1 MDPRTIEAAR
11 AEERARDDTTA
22 RPARRPTE
30 ADLLH
35 TPPAGWWLLAVVFLA
50 GAALMAYEIVGSRLL
65 APFFGNSTYVWGS
78 LIGVFLGA
86 LASGY
91 AIGGRLADRRPTGG
105 ALATVLASSALLVGM
120 SVLLAEPLQRWIVGA
135 DLGVRLNPLVASI
148 VIFGPASV
156 LMGMV
161 SPWAVRLRAGDLA
174 RVGATAG
181 SLYGLSTAGSIVGT
195 LAASFWLVQAYGS
208 EATVLAVGLTLAACA
223 LLAAVASR
231 ASGRA
236 AAYAGTSAIV
246 LLLLAGSGATSE
258 STNGRFEAVGTGFSP
273 VFRRGGYEPD
283 FAPSGGG
290 RQRAR
295 ADSSYHRIRVVDYP
309 AGQVGDQAAR
319 VLHFDNSLQAAAPLV
334 DAEPQVQGAPLF
346 GYLRVIDVLP
356 AIRPDATRALLIG
369 LGSGA
374 AAMRLHELRPQLR
387 IDVVEIDPKVVEM
400 ARTWFGYRNSERG
413 NDRIRTHVA
422 DGRSWLAAQDEV
434 EYDIVFV
441 DAYFADSI
449 PFHLTTREFLRDLRS
464 HLAPHGVASANLIGA
479 VEGGRSELLRAMHET
494 WSDVFADLVAYPVPN
509 RDGELDL
516 QRFGNVELVASAQR
530 GVLPPRGGERAL
542 LEGAG
547 FAVPGREVLDARL
560 EAMLGARV
568 AGSIPHD
575 EVVPLTDDL
584 APVNSLLAVDGI

>member
-1 MDPRTIEAAR
+1 VTDTSTAEQHQRAQRPRSVHAEA
-11 AEERARDDTTA
+11 E
-22 RPARRPTE
+22 
-30 ADLLH
+30 LLH

-105 ALATVLASSALLVGM
+105 ALATVLATSALLVAA
-120 SVLLAEPLQRWIVGA
+120 SVLLAEPLQRWIVDV

-148 VIFGPASV
+148 LIFGPASV

-181 SLYGLSTAGSIVGT
+181 ALYGLSTAGSIVGT

-208 EATVLAVGLTLAACA
+208 EATVLAVGLTLAGCA
-223 LLAAVASR
+223 LLAALASR

-236 AAYAGTSAIV
+236 AAYAGFAALV
-246 LLLLAGSGATSE
+246 LVLLAGSGATSE
-258 STNGRFEAVGTGFSP
+258 PDEGAFTAVGTGFSP

-283 FAPSGGG
+283 FSPSRGG
-290 RQRAR
+290 RQRAK

-309 AGQVGDQAAR
+309 AGEVGDGPAR
-319 VLHFDNSLQAAAPLV
+319 VLHFDNSLQDAAPLV
-334 DAEPQVQGAPLF
+334 AGRPQVTGPPLF
-346 GYLRVIDVLP
+346 GYLRLVDLLP
-356 AIRPDATRALLIG
+356 AIRPDAKRALLIG

-374 AAMRLHELRPQLR
+374 AAMRLHELRPELE

-400 ARTWFGYRNSERG
+400 ARRWFGYRDDERG
-413 NDRIRTHVA
+413 NDRIHTYVA
-422 DGRSWLAAQDEV
+422 DGRSWLAAQDDTR
-434 EYDIVFV
+434 YDIAFV

-449 PFHLTTREFLRDLRS
+449 PFHLNTREFLRELRE
-464 HLAPHGVASANLIGA
+464 HLTDDGIASGNLIGA
-479 VEGGRSELLRAMHET
+479 VEGARSELLRAMHAT
-494 WSDVFADLVAYPVPN
+494 WTDVFDDLAVYPVPAQN
-509 RDGELDL
+509 SSVNLES
-516 QRFGNVELVASAQR
+516 FGNVQFVASADR
-530 GVLPPRGGERAL
+530 GVMPPRGGEAAL
-542 LEGAG
+542 VEGARLAIPAG
-547 FAVPGREVLDARL
+547 EVLDERLLALLAARYQL
-560 EAMLGARV
+560 DVSRRGV
-568 AGSIPHD
+568 K
-575 EVVPLTDDL
+575 PLTDDL
-584 APVNSLLAVDGI
+584 APVDSLLAVDGI